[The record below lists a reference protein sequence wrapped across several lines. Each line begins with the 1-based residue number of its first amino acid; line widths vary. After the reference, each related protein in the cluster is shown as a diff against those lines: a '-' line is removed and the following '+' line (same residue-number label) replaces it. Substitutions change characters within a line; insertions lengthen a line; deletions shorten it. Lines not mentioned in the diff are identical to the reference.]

1 MKLPNGYGTVY
12 KLSGRRRNP
21 WVARVTT
28 GWTTATATKGKRKG
42 QKVRRQLYQTIG
54 YYETKQDALA
64 ALGQHHITPVAPK
77 KEITLKQLY
86 DEWSEPK
93 YKKLSRYTV
102 SNYKTAWGYI
112 KIFEQEKF
120 AEMRTAHWQRIIDL
134 AAEKGL
140 KKSALKKIRTVGSLL
155 CKHAMKNDIVNKNYA
170 ALVELPKFEEVEKER
185 FSDLE
190 VKKLEEAAKSDRW
203 VSVILIM
210 VYIGFRISELMELTR
225 FSVDLERQTVTG
237 GMKTEAGKGRIVP
250 IHPKI
255 LKYVKAWCDRG
266 GKSLICKDDG
276 CKMSADYFRKN
287 HYYQALEAA
296 GVRRLVPHA
305 TRHTFCS
312 MLAEAGVDPLY
323 IKELAGHTQYSF
335 TADKYTHPQ
344 IKELKD
350 AISKL

>member
-12 KLSGRRRNP
+12 RLKGSRRKP

-28 GWTTATATKGKRKG
+28 GWKFATATKGRKKG
-42 QKVRRQLYQTIG
+42 QQVRRQLYQTIG
-54 YYETKQDALA
+54 YFATKQGALA

-77 KEITLKQLY
+77 KDITLKQLY
-86 DEWSEPK
+86 DEWSEAK
-93 YKKLSRYTV
+93 YKKLSHHTV

-112 KIFEQEKF
+112 KEYKREKF
-120 AEMRTAHWQRIIDL
+120 AELRTGHWQRIVDQ

-140 KKSALKKIRTVGSLL
+140 KKSALKKIKTLGSLL
-155 CKHAMKNDIVNKNYA
+155 CRYAMKNDIFDKNYA
-170 ALVELPKFEEVEKER
+170 ELVDLPQFEEVEKDR

-190 VKKLEEAAKSDRW
+190 VKKIEEAAKKDRW
-203 VSVILIM
+203 VSVVLIM
-210 VYIGFRISELMELTR
+210 IYTGFRISELMALTL
-225 FSVDLERQTVTG
+225 FNVDLALQLITG

-250 IHPKI
+250 IHKKI
-255 LKYVKAWCDRG
+255 KEHVRSWYNRG
-266 GKSLICKDDG
+266 GDRLICKDNG
-276 CKMSADYFRKN
+276 SRMSADYFRKN
-287 HYYQALEAA
+287 YYYQALEAA
-296 GVRRLVPHA
+296 GVRRLVPHT

-312 MLAEAGVDPLY
+312 MLAEAGADPLY

-344 IKELKD
+344 IGELQD